1 MTEEKANEKTPEEI
15 EAKRKETTR
24 QLNLGFLTS
33 QSVNDSYIAA
43 IGTNE
48 REYGNSIKEA
58 TQTNY
63 LKSLQNIDSYTGK
76 ILGQMI
82 GQNAA
87 NKFEKGQDIYE
98 SQMFS
103 PKAYLKNIQK
113 QYEAAVNGIKVTDL
127 TALMGIKDI
136 HENNIS
142 KEDRELTLAEFSKK
156 NANLY
161 GDLVENY
168 LLNVQQTGIANSLMQ
183 NSAFRK
189 DTLENILKTDLK
201 KLEEENKKQ

>member
-76 ILGQMI
+76 ILVQMI